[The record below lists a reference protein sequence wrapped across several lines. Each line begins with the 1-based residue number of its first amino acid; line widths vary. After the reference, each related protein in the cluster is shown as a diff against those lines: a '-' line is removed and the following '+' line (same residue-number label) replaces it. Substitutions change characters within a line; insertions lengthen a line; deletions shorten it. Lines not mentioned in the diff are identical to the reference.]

1 MNFRRKVLICLVV
14 LSITAIASASASG
27 SGLTDLVD
35 PFIGTGGHGHTY
47 PGASVPFG
55 MVQLSPDTRLTG
67 WDGCSGYHYSDSL
80 VYGFSHTHLSGT
92 GCSDLGDILFAAT
105 TGPLILSNGAGGEP
119 GYRSRFS
126 HSREEAG
133 CGYYSVFLEDYG
145 VLAELT
151 VTERC
156 GFHRYTFPESENSSI
171 IIDLKHRDR
180 VIESGIR
187 FAGEKRV
194 EGFRRSSGWAS
205 DQKVFFAAE
214 FSAAPVRRG
223 VALDGRILEGRKSA
237 YGEDVRGFLSF
248 RTGEGQKVM
257 VKVGISAVSIEGARR
272 NLEAELAGR
281 DFEGVRERADSLWER
296 ELGRI
301 EVKGGGRERRT
312 VFYTAL
318 YHAFLCPN
326 LYTDA
331 DGRYR
336 GMDDR
341 IHAAGDYTHY
351 TVFSL
356 WDTYRALHPLFTIV
370 QRERTLDFIKTLLN
384 NYRQGGR
391 LPVWEL
397 AANETDC
404 MIGYHSV
411 PVIADAYI
419 KGIRGFDAHLA
430 LEAMKSSASRDHFG
444 LEEFRKHG
452 FIPSGSFGES
462 VSRTLEYAYDD
473 WCVAMMAREMGR
485 EEDYREFI
493 IRAQFYLNLFDP
505 VTRFM
510 RARRNGGW
518 LEPFDPSE
526 VNFNYTEANSWQ
538 YSFYVPQD
546 ISSLIELHGGDRG
559 FEDKLD
565 RLFSESSETGGLD
578 LPDVSGMIGQY
589 AHGNEPS
596 HHIAWLYSYV
606 GNPSRTADMV
616 REIAREMYTA
626 GPDGYSGN
634 EDCGQMSAWYIFSAI
649 GFYPVTPGSRMYALG
664 APLFDEVT
672 INLEGGGEFVIR
684 ADNLSGGNRYLNEVS
699 LNGEPLSSPF
709 LDHAGIVPGGS
720 LVFRMGSSPEIS
732 WKSDRTVSRIEKPRL
747 VPSPYLSPSRRVF
760 AEDMEV
766 VMECAE
772 EEARIYYTT
781 DGSDPLPGNRSSKL
795 YREPLYISE
804 NSTLRARAV
813 AEGMVHS
820 RPVTAVYHRL
830 PSGITIDIKND
841 YSSMYPASGDMALI
855 DGIRGGEDFRTGLW
869 QGYQG
874 VDLDAVV
881 DLGKVRDISSISAG
895 FLQNQGSWIFLPVRV
910 EYYISENGEDFK
922 RVASLSHNV
931 SPEKEGAVAREFSV
945 YGLDA
950 RGRYVKILAGNMGIC
965 PDWHPGSGRPAWI
978 FADEIVID

>member
-1 MNFRRKVLICLVV
+1 MNSYRRVLIYLAALYLNAAAAAGAV
-14 LSITAIASASASG
+14 G

-55 MVQLSPDTRLTG
+55 MVQLSPDTRLAG

-105 TGPLILSNGAGGEP
+105 TGPLRLSNGAGGEP

-126 HSREEAG
+126 HSREEAE
-133 CGYYSVFLEDYG
+133 CGYYRVFLEDYG
-145 VLAELT
+145 VLAEFT
-151 VTERC
+151 VTQRC

-187 FAGEKRV
+187 FTGERRV
-194 EGFRRSSGWAS
+194 EGFRRSSGWAG

-214 FSAAPVRRG
+214 FSIVPAGRG
-223 VALDGRILEGRKSA
+223 VALNGRILEGRRSA
-237 YGEDVRGFLSF
+237 YGKNVKGFISF
-248 RTGEGQKVM
+248 STGEEERVQVR
-257 VKVGISAVSIEGARR
+257 VGISAVSIEGARR
-272 NLEAELAGR
+272 NLEAELTGW
-281 DFEGVRERADSLWER
+281 DFDGVRERADSLWEK

-301 EVKGGGRERRT
+301 EVEGGARERRT

-326 LYTDA
+326 LYTDV

-370 QRERTLDFIKTLLN
+370 QRERTVDFIKTLLN

-419 KGIRGFDAHLA
+419 KGIRDFDAQVA

-444 LEEFRKHG
+444 LEEYRKHG

-473 WCVAMMAREMGR
+473 WCIAMMAREMGR
-485 EEDYREFI
+485 EGEHREFI

-565 RLFSESSETGGLD
+565 RLFSEPSETGGLD

-589 AHGNEPS
+589 ANGNEPS

-606 GNPSRTADMV
+606 GNPSGTAGMV
-616 REIAREMYTA
+616 RKIAREMYSA

-634 EDCGQMSAWYIFSAI
+634 EDCGQMSAWYIFSAM

-684 ADNLSGGNRYLNEVS
+684 ADNLSGGNRYLNGIF
-699 LNGEPLSSPF
+699 LNGKPLSSPF

-720 LVFRMGSSPEIS
+720 LVFRMGSSPERS
-732 WKSDRTVSRIEKPRL
+732 WKSDRAVSRIEKPRL

-772 EEARIYYTT
+772 EGARIYYTT
-781 DGSDPLPGNRSSKL
+781 DGSDPSPGNHSAEL

-804 NSTLRARAV
+804 NTTLRARAV
-813 AEGMVHS
+813 AEGMVDSH
-820 RPVTAVYHRL
+820 PVTAVYHKL
-830 PSGITIDIKND
+830 PSGITIDIIND

-910 EYYISENGEDFK
+910 EYFISENGEDFK

-931 SPEKEGAVAREFSV
+931 SPEREGAVTREFSA

-950 RGRYVKILAGNMGIC
+950 RGRYVKILAHNMGIC
-965 PDWHPGSGRPAWI
+965 PDWHLGRGRPAWI
-978 FADEIVID
+978 FADEVVID